1 MSQTVNC
8 TNCNAFVDTQST
20 FCENCG
26 YPENGSQKE
35 QDKFNYSLKLKRD
48 VIKDAKCKIKHVK
61 ILLYVLA
68 GINLIAGLYWLSVED
83 SILDGIGGLVGA
95 SIFLACVFWVK
106 KQPLIGILAAF
117 IFWILLQL
125 LVIFEDP
132 ALLLQGLL
140 LKVIVIALFI
150 KGVKS
155 AVDYKE
161 FSEKI
166 GS

>member
-1 MSQTVNC
+1 MEQTINC
-8 TNCNAFVDTQST
+8 TNCKTPVDAQST

-26 YPENGSQKE
+26 FPENGNQKE

-48 VIKDAKCKIKHVK
+48 VIKDAQRKIKQVR

-68 GINLIAGLYWLSVED
+68 GINLIAGLYWLSVEN
-83 SILDGIGGLVGA
+83 SIIDGVGGLIGA

-106 KQPLIGILAAF
+106 KQPLIGTLAAF

-132 ALLLQGLL
+132 ALLFQGLL
-140 LKVIVIALFI
+140 LKIIIIALFI

-161 FSEKI
+161 FSEKVA
-166 GS
+166 S